1 MASPDDPSDC
11 HPGPAAAARARRLSV
26 TAVAILVGLALNL
39 ALCVRRVGHDDRGAL
54 AFVGVSHLN
63 LLLLFVAIR
72 RFELSPPGSVAR
84 GRARLAV
91 WLLTTTLTA
100 GFTWKIGALLP
111 PALAIV
117 AWVMAAGTVLAGV
130 FLLFVHDDK

>member
-1 MASPDDPSDC
+1 MASPDGPSDC

-26 TAVAILVGLALNL
+26 TTVAILVGLGLNL
-39 ALCVRRVGHDDRGAL
+39 ALCVRRVGHHRGAA

-84 GRARLAV
+84 GRARLGV

-100 GFTWKIGALLP
+100 AFTWKIGAVLP
-111 PALAIV
+111 PAFAIV

>member
-1 MASPDDPSDC
+1 ME
-11 HPGPAAAARARRLSV
+11 PAAAVASRARRLSV
-26 TAVAILVGLALNL
+26 TTMAILVGLALNL
-39 ALCVRRVGHDDRGAL
+39 ALCVRRVGDDRGAA

-72 RFELSPPGSVAR
+72 SFELSPPGSLAR

-100 GFTWKIGALLP
+100 AFTWKIGAVLP
-111 PALAIV
+111 LSFAIL